1 MDYTFT
7 GTVKKVGET
16 QRISDRFS
24 KREVVVTSE
33 EERYPQNVAF
43 EFTNDRA
50 DLLDGVRESDRV
62 TVHFDISS
70 REWAAPDGS
79 VKYFTS
85 LRAWKLD
92 KPDEAGGKG
101 GAQASRTAENAPAQR
116 FVSSPPPPQAE
127 MPKDAGTA
135 EGNDDLP
142 F

>member
-43 EFTNDRA
+43 EFTNERA

-92 KPDEAGGKG
+92 KPDEAGGKTGG
-101 GAQASRTAENAPAQR
+101 GAAPAAPAQR
-116 FVSSPPPPQAE
+116 FVSTPPAPQAE

>member
-7 GTVKKVGET
+7 GTVKKVGDVQT
-16 QRISDRFS
+16 FS
-24 KREVVVTSE
+24 SGFTKRELVVTSE

-43 EFTNDRA
+43 EFLKERA
-50 DLLDGVRESDRV
+50 DMLDGVRESDRV

-92 KPDEAGGKG
+92 KSDEAGGGG
-101 GAQASRTAENAPAQR
+101 GARPAAPAAPAQR
-116 FVSSPPPPQAE
+116 FASAPPAPQAE
-127 MPKDAGTA
+127 MPKDSATA

>member
-7 GTVKKVGET
+7 GTVKKVGDVQSFASGFT
-16 QRISDRFS
+16 
-24 KREVVVTSE
+24 KRELIVTSE
-33 EERYPQNVAF
+33 EERFPQNVAF
-43 EFTNDRA
+43 EFLKERA
-50 DLLDGVRESDRV
+50 DMLEGVNESDRV

-70 REWAAPDGS
+70 REWTAPDGA

-92 KPDEAGGKG
+92 KADESG
-101 GAQASRTAENAPAQR
+101 GAAAARPAAAPRPATSSAAPA
-116 FVSSPPPPQAE
+116 AA
-127 MPKDAGTA
+127 MPKDAATA

>member
-1 MDYTFT
+1 MDYAFT
-7 GTVKKVGET
+7 GTVKKVGDV
-16 QRISDRFS
+16 QSFSSGFS
-24 KREVVVTSE
+24 KRELVVTSE

-43 EFTNDRA
+43 EFLKERG
-50 DLLDGVRESDRV
+50 DLLDGVKEADRV

-70 REWAAPDGS
+70 REWTAPDGT

-92 KPDEAGGKG
+92 KPDEAGGS
-101 GAQASRTAENAPAQR
+101 AARPATAPASAPR
-116 FVSSPPPPQAE
+116 PAATTPTAPVAE
-127 MPKDAGTA
+127 MPKDSATA